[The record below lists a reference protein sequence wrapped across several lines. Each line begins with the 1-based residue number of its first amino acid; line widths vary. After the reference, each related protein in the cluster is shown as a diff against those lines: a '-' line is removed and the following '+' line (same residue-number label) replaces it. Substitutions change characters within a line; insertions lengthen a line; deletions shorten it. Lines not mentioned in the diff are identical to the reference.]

1 MLNQHI
7 VPWATNCVAAWTWVV
22 PCFGGMRVR
31 IRTGSLRD
39 MIYPILYLS
48 YYRYT
53 LIGVN
58 TGLCDEFVP
67 EFFTNLYFHDGLA
80 WIHYIFYTNNNNKCE
95 DFGFIETPGSTTT
108 EKPDHQV
115 SIVLLGGF
123 NNHFTSLSF
132 IQ

>member
-1 MLNQHI
+1 MEGREEEYGQ
-7 VPWATNCVAAWTWVV
+7 VAYVTYI
-22 PCFGGMRVR
+22 M
-31 IRTGSLRD
+31 
-39 MIYPILYLS
+39 S
-48 YYRYT
+48 YHLFITMSSDYRYT

-95 DFGFIETPGSTTT
+95 DFGFVETPGSTTT

-115 SIVLLGGF
+115 SDVLLG
-123 NNHFTSLSF
+123 
-132 IQ
+132 